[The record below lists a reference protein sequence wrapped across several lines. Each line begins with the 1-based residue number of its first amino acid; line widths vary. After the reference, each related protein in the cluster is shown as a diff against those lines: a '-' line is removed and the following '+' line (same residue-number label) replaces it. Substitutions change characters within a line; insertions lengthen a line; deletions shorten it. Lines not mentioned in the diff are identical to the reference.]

1 MWQEQLTSTGRKV
14 NINLNFTFS
23 TKIHFNW
30 ITDLIVKHKIINH
43 LGKKKENS
51 HDIRSDEESFN
62 LIPKVLSIK
71 DKIEIGL
78 NQK

>member
-1 MWQEQLTSTGRKV
+1 MWQEQSTSIGRKV

-43 LGKKKENS
+43 LGKKK
-51 HDIRSDEESFN
+51 
-62 LIPKVLSIK
+62 
-71 DKIEIGL
+71 KILMI
-78 NQK
+78 